1 MNMQQIITKCEAIL
15 DKAFRESNELAGGV
29 NYRYIHGVRT
39 MKACKK
45 ILSTPELKGKRVR
58 KLELFVAALFHDIGK
73 VVYIEADGTLQGD
86 RSKDPESHEE
96 VGARIMGNYIKGVV
110 PDESI
115 RFVSDIIRESRN
127 PKLVLTETKILN
139 DADVLDSIGLIN
151 TWRMFTYSGKKARS
165 LNETLKYYRTTSKDT
180 SRKERLYFSYT
191 KKVATQRR
199 QRLEKFMREFEK
211 EYTYNDL

>member
-1 MNMQQIITKCEAIL
+1 MQKIIVKCEAIL

-39 MKACKK
+39 MKACEK
-45 ILSTPELKGKRVR
+45 ILSTPELRGKQIR

-73 VVYIEADGTLQGD
+73 VVHIEPDGTLQGD

-96 VGARIMGNYIKGVV
+96 IGARIVGTYITGVV
-110 PDESI
+110 PDKSVQL
-115 RFVSDIIRESRN
+115 VSDIIRESQN

-151 TWRMFTYSGKKARS
+151 VWRMFTYSGKKARS
-165 LNETLKYYRTTSKDT
+165 LESTLEYCKTTSKDV
-180 SRKERLYFSYT
+180 SRREKMYFSLT
-191 KKVATQRR
+191 KKVARR
-199 QRLEKFMREFEK
+199 RRLKLENFIREFEK

>member
-1 MNMQQIITKCEAIL
+1 MQKIIAKCEEIL

-45 ILSTPELKGKRVR
+45 ILLTPELREKRVR

-73 VVYIEADGTLQGD
+73 VVHIEADGTLQGD
-86 RSKDPESHEE
+86 RSNDPESHEE
-96 VGARIMGNYIKGVV
+96 IGARIVGDYIKGVI
-110 PDESI
+110 PDEGVQL
-115 RFVSDIIRESRN
+115 VSDIIRESQN
-127 PKLVLTETKILN
+127 PKLALIETKILN

-151 TWRMFTYSGKKARS
+151 VWRMFTYSGKKARS
-165 LNETLKYYRTTSKDT
+165 LEYTLKYYKDT
-180 SRKERLYFSYT
+180 SVDASRKEKLYFSLT
-191 KKVATQRR
+191 KKVASERR
-199 QRLEKFMREFEK
+199 RRLERFIREFEK

>member
-1 MNMQQIITKCEAIL
+1 MQKIIAKCEEIL

-39 MKACKK
+39 MKACRK
-45 ILSTPELKGKRVR
+45 ILLTPELRGKRVR

-73 VVYIEADGTLQGD
+73 VVHIEADGTLQGD

-96 VGARIMGNYIKGVV
+96 IGARIVGDYIKGVI
-110 PDESI
+110 PDESVQL
-115 RFVSDIIRESRN
+115 VSDIIRESQN

-151 TWRMFTYSGKKARS
+151 VWRMFTYSGKKARS
-165 LNETLKYYRTTSKDT
+165 LEDTLKYYKDT
-180 SRKERLYFSYT
+180 SVDVSRKEKLYFSLT
-191 KKVATQRR
+191 KKVANERR
-199 QRLEKFMREFEK
+199 RRLERFVREFEK